1 MNGLRSP
8 GKKLQIK
15 GNTNKNMTKLRLP
28 FLILIAYHCEIKIK
42 TNPIAMTSR
51 SPEN

>member
-15 GNTNKNMTKLRLP
+15 DNTNKNMTKLRLP
-28 FLILIAYHCEIKIK
+28 FLILIAYHCEIK